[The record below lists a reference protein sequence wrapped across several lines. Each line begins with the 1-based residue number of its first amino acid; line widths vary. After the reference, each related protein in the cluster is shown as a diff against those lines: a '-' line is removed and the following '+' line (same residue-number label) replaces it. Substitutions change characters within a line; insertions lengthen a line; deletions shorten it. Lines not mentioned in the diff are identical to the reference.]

1 MATVS
6 FLVALVL
13 VSFILA
19 IIVGFGVQLAASQ
32 FELGPIPRAFIGGF
46 FNLFVII
53 ALVIDF
59 GVIYFTPILLFV
71 YYLGTFQMG
80 TRIGHAVGLQAPDDN
95 DPPDV
100 FWEMMNRYQ

>member
-19 IIVGFGVQLAASQ
+19 IMVGFGVQLAASQ
-32 FELGPIPRAFIGGF
+32 FKLGPIPRAFIGGF

-59 GVIYFTPILLFV
+59 GVIYFTPILLII
-71 YYLGTFQMG
+71 YYLGTFQVG

-100 FWEMMNRYQ
+100 FWEIMNRYQ

>member
-1 MATVS
+1 MATIS
-6 FLVALVL
+6 FLFALVL

-19 IIVGFGVQLAASQ
+19 VMVGFGVQLAASQ

-46 FNLFVII
+46 FNLFVIT

-59 GVIYFTPILLFV
+59 GVVYFFPVLVIV
-71 YYLGTFQMG
+71 YYLGTFQVG
-80 TRIGHAVGLQAPDDN
+80 TRIGLAVGLQAPDDN
-95 DPPDV
+95 DPPDF

>member
-1 MATVS
+1 MVTVS

-19 IIVGFGVQLAASQ
+19 IMVGFGVQLAASQ

-46 FNLFVII
+46 FNLFVIT

-59 GVIYFTPILLFV
+59 GVIYFFPVLVIV
-71 YYLGTFQMG
+71 YYLGTFQVG
-80 TRIGHAVGLQAPDDN
+80 TRIGHAIGLQAPDDN
-95 DPPDV
+95 DPPDF